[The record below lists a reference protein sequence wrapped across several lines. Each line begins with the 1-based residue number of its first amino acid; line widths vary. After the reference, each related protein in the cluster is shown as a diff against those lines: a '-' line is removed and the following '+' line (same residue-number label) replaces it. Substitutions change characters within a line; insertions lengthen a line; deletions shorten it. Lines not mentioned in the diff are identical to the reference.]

1 MEIILEKDKEMS
13 ILLWIVLGAVA
24 GWIAGLIMKS
34 NHGMFEDILLGI
46 IGAVVG
52 GWIMNFFGQ
61 VGVTGFNIYSL
72 IVAVIGAVVLI
83 FLGRLLHK

>member
-1 MEIILEKDKEMS
+1 MS

-34 NHGMFEDILLGI
+34 NHGMLEDILLGI